1 LTLEEFEDARTGRS
15 PKDQSKAF
23 QWKPSLRRPSLFS
36 SNGKLKP
43 LYAVVDGKPE
53 HHPEGVYN
61 LRYLKAG
68 KRVWDAVGADP
79 QLAVTAKL
87 RVDAVKEYL
96 SDIGK
101 AKSKRNPLR
110 IHPHSQGVCI
120 DLLQEASVS
129 KSSRL
134 IRAASREYTLKL
146 TPPCSTEAPSGA
158 LRPVVGKICSA
169 EPKPKFAEEVRRA
182 MLEFLKATE
191 GWTTTVASLAP
202 NHSLE

>member
-1 LTLEEFEDARTGRS
+1 LTLEEFEDARTDRS
-15 PKDQSKAF
+15 PKDQSEAF

-43 LYAVVDGKPE
+43 LYAVVD
-53 HHPEGVYN
+53 
-61 LRYLKAG
+61 
-68 KRVWDAVGADP
+68 
-79 QLAVTAKL
+79 
-87 RVDAVKEYL
+87 
-96 SDIGK
+96 
-101 AKSKRNPLR
+101 
-110 IHPHSQGVCI
+110 GVCI

-191 GWTTTVASLAP
+191 GGQRPSRHWRRITVWNNLHASDDRVQHNRFWDGTQTISGLFGTFA
-202 NHSLE
+202 SCLGRDRFDSFA